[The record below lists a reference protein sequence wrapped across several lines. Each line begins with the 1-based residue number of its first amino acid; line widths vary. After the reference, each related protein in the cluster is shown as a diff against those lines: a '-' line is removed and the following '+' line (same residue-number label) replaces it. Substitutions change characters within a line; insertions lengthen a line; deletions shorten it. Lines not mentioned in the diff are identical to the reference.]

1 MFKITKK
8 MPAIRT
14 IVKINLKCSN
24 ANCWHESKNIE
35 KVRLLILKCPQKAH
49 QRGK

>member
-8 MPAIRT
+8 MPAIRAFF
-14 IVKINLKCSN
+14 KINLEYN
-24 ANCWHESKNIE
+24 HVNCWHESKTMK